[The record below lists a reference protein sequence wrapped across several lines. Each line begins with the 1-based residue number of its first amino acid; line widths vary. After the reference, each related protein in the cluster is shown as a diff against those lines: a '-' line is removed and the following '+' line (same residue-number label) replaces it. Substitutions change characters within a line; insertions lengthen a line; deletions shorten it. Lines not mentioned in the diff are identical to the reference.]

1 MASRSDSTDRLNHPP
16 SLSGSFEQPQH
27 GEANLA
33 DARSTPDYHL
43 AQTRFDIAMPE
54 CQAPPGAAPAVES
67 IKVSSLPDQESDHP
81 TKLPLKPPPEFATA
95 PTKMC
100 EVAHVTRRPTVRDA
114 SNNGYRSKL
123 ANKPELSQIGPY
135 DLLEVIGEGGMG
147 VVYRAQDRY
156 LKRPAAVKIVK
167 SEIALDDERWQ
178 LLVTE
183 ARATAALRNERISTL
198 FQIGEERGQFYL
210 AMELLHGESL
220 ESRLRRKPVPLDFA
234 LWIIREAA
242 LGLQVAHAAG
252 FVHRDIK
259 PANLWL
265 ETSPQCETTSGVRS
279 AQNPR
284 WQRPPQD
291 SDFLRVKILD
301 FGLARLERD
310 ASCAKKGSAAGTPAY
325 MAPEQAAGQPVDA
338 RADLFSLGAVS
349 YRLFTGRLPFL
360 GSTPLEILTAIGT
373 QSAPPVSHF
382 NPFVPPQIVDLV
394 RQLLSCDPLGRPAS
408 AAEVVRQIDA
418 IQSPSSPVVTPA
430 PSQRNYV
437 IAIALVAVIL
447 GLGTWWGLS
456 HHVGPPEL
464 SALEAIDT
472 NGKVLSPQQAIHAV
486 GEKVTV
492 DFTVDSIELAD
503 DRVYL
508 VASGPS
514 SGTDAKG
521 FRVALPAHLVA
532 AMRRNGYD
540 WPAALRGAQ
549 LRLVGIVERD
559 AGFGQILAGDLDQI
573 ASISYAE
580 GVNPKRSSGR
590 HALDGSEEPTTP
602 RKNQTISPLEA
613 KKIVDDLTD
622 AIKELTRDII
632 LPLGSPDDKRS
643 AIGTLPSLP
652 QPKNPPQPK

>member
-1 MASRSDSTDRLNHPP
+1 MEYLVVFAKWLLKWPLALT
-16 SLSGSFEQPQH
+16 QP
-27 GEANLA
+27 
-33 DARSTPDYHL
+33 T
-43 AQTRFDIAMPE
+43 
-54 CQAPPGAAPAVES
+54 
-67 IKVSSLPDQESDHP
+67 
-81 TKLPLKPPPEFATA
+81 
-95 PTKMC
+95 
-100 EVAHVTRRPTVRDA
+100 
-114 SNNGYRSKL
+114 
-123 ANKPELSQIGPY
+123 
-135 DLLEVIGEGGMG
+135 
-147 VVYRAQDRY
+147 
-156 LKRPAAVKIVK
+156 
-167 SEIALDDERWQ
+167 
-178 LLVTE
+178 
-183 ARATAALRNERISTL
+183 ERINAHIARVTL
-198 FQIGEERGQFYL
+198 GRPSR
-210 AMELLHGESL
+210 MEQLPPTL
-220 ESRLRRKPVPLDFA
+220 SRLRM
-234 LWIIREAA
+234 
-242 LGLQVAHAAG
+242 
-252 FVHRDIK
+252 
-259 PANLWL
+259 
-265 ETSPQCETTSGVRS
+265 
-279 AQNPR
+279 
-284 WQRPPQD
+284 
-291 SDFLRVKILD
+291 RV
-301 FGLARLERD
+301 
-310 ASCAKKGSAAGTPAY
+310 
-325 MAPEQAAGQPVDA
+325 
-338 RADLFSLGAVS
+338 
-349 YRLFTGRLPFL
+349 
-360 GSTPLEILTAIGT
+360 
-373 QSAPPVSHF
+373 
-382 NPFVPPQIVDLV
+382 
-394 RQLLSCDPLGRPAS
+394 
-408 AAEVVRQIDA
+408 
-418 IQSPSSPVVTPA
+418 
-430 PSQRNYV
+430 
-437 IAIALVAVIL
+437 
-447 GLGTWWGLS
+447 LS

-514 SGTDAKG
+514 SGADAKG